1 MLSVNKFRSCINGV
15 KDNDVVYI
23 NSINLSEKSIEELRT
38 YVKNGILILVQEVV
52 VNVYKDI
59 ESVMNGEVILPQM
72 DYIVRQTA

>member
-38 YVKNGILILVQEVV
+38 YVKNGRLIPVQEVV